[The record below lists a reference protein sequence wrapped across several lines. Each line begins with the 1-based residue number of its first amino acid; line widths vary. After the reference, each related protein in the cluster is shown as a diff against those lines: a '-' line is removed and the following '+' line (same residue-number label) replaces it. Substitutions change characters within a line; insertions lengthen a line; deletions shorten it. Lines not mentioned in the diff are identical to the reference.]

1 MKDDLQP
8 VTFDWRKQEEEA
20 AALARLAEVRAVP
33 AWRNARPFGH
43 ALAKELAPILKQA
56 GPSPDTLAS
65 RWTEIVGQ
73 RLASVTSPVRV
84 SRGKAGAVLHLRAT
98 SAAAPMIQH
107 AQEHIMER
115 VNLAS
120 GSKIKSIRIVQT
132 TAPLKVTA
140 NRPRSLAPAEREA
153 LVRSLSPLRSQPLR
167 AALAELGESVI
178 TSPNRTPRK

>member
-1 MKDDLQP
+1 M
-8 VTFDWRKQEEEA
+8 TFNWRKHEEEA
-20 AALARLAEVRAVP
+20 AALARLAEVRAAP
-33 AWRNARPFGH
+33 ARRPPRPFGH
-43 ALAKELAPILKQA
+43 ALARALAPILKQA

-73 RLASVTSPVRV
+73 RLASVTSPIRV
-84 SRGKAGAVLHLRAT
+84 SKGKAGGVLHLRAT
-98 SAAAPMIQH
+98 SAAAAMVQH

-132 TAPLKVTA
+132 TAPLKLSPR
-140 NRPRSLAPAEREA
+140 RPRSLAPDEREA
-153 LVRSLSPLRSQPLR
+153 LFRSLAPVQNQSLR

-178 TSPNRTPRK
+178 TDPEKGRKS

>member
-1 MKDDLQP
+1 MTLNWRQMKD
-8 VTFDWRKQEEEA
+8 EA
-20 AALARLAEVRAVP
+20 DALARLAEVRAAPVRRAP
-33 AWRNARPFGH
+33 RPFGH
-43 ALAKELAPILKQA
+43 ALARALAPILKQA

-84 SRGKAGAVLHLRAT
+84 SKSKTGGVLHLRAT
-98 SAAAPMIQH
+98 SAAAAMVQH

-132 TAPLKVTA
+132 TAPVKLA
-140 NRPRSLAPAEREA
+140 ASRPRSLSPAEREA
-153 LVRSLSPLRSQPLR
+153 LFRSLAPVQNQSLRS
-167 AALAELGESVI
+167 ALAELGESVI
-178 TSPNRTPRK
+178 TDPEKRRKS